1 MRESGIIMHITSLPS
16 AHGVGTL
23 GQAACDFVDFLH
35 TAHQNYWEILPLG
48 HTGCGDSPYQ
58 TFSAFAGN
66 PYMIDLDMLVGEGLL
81 TREEVNACDWGSDPA
96 KVDYGKLWEHRF
108 TVLREAARRSARHDT
123 LALRERFERKNSH
136 WLPDY
141 ALFMALKMHFG
152 GAAWTEWPEGLR
164 MRDAAELER
173 YRQLLS
179 GDVELFTWIQYTF
192 FRQWRA
198 LRSYAHGKN
207 VRIIGDVPIYVPLDS
222 ADVWAHPENFQL
234 DGSRRPKFV
243 AGVPPDYF
251 SAEGQLWGNP
261 LYDWEHM
268 KSDGYAWWLRRIAAA
283 GELFDVI
290 RFDHFRGLDSY
301 WSVPAGEKT
310 AINGKWIE
318 GPGSHFIYAIR
329 TAFPKLRLIAE
340 DLGLLTPSV
349 RSLRRSS
356 GFPGMKVL
364 QFAFDAGGESYYL
377 PHRHWVDSV
386 CFTGTHDNAPLRQ
399 FIEEMPK
406 ADLEFMT
413 RYIGLNEREGYI
425 WGILRAG
432 MCSVCE
438 IFIAQMQDYLEL
450 GAESRMNLPGTVGG
464 NWCWRALPG
473 QLSNEMAERIG
484 TMTKMY
490 GRA

>member
-16 AHGVGTL
+16 RHGVGTL
-23 GQAACDFVDFLH
+23 GQAAFDFVDFLRAASQH
-35 TAHQNYWEILPLG
+35 YWEILPLG

-66 PYMIDLDMLVGEGLL
+66 PYLIDLDILVREGLL
-81 TREEVNACDWGSDPA
+81 KPEEADAQDWGDDPA
-96 KVDYGKLWEHRF
+96 HVDYGKLWEHRF
-108 TVLREAARRSARHDT
+108 GVLRIAARRA
-123 LALRERFERKNSH
+123 FERGTTPLMDSFERDNGH

-152 GAAWTEWPEGLR
+152 GAPWTEWPDGLR
-164 MRDAAELER
+164 LRNAPELER
-173 YRQLLS
+173 YRELLRE
-179 GDVELFTWIQYTF
+179 DVRLFTWIQYTF
-192 FRQWRA
+192 FRQWRS
-198 LRSYAHGKN
+198 LRSYAHSKH

-222 ADVWAHPENFQL
+222 ADVWSSPEYFQL
-234 DGSRRPKFV
+234 DADRRPKFV

-261 LYDWEHM
+261 LYDWERM

-283 GELFDVI
+283 GGLFDVI

-318 GPGSHFIYAIR
+318 GPGSHFIYVIR

-364 QFAFDAGGESYYL
+364 QFAFDAGGDSYYL

-386 CFTGTHDNAPLRQ
+386 CFTGTHDNATLKQ
-399 FIEEMPK
+399 FLDEMPE

-425 WGILRAG
+425 WGVLRAG

-450 GAESRMNLPGTVGG
+450 GADARMNTPGTVGG
-464 NWCWRALPG
+464 NWRWRALPG
-473 QLSNEMAERIG
+473 QLSPEIAERIG
-484 TMTKMY
+484 VMTKMY
-490 GRA
+490 GRG